1 MFYRSNQTAKRYQAE
16 FKDVVKR
23 YNIGHVVHIG
33 STDLLS
39 LGEGDI
45 EAGLKEAKA
54 AGADFA
60 LLILKKKNT
69 PAYSACKDLTDQQFG
84 FHSLYLTEDA
94 NWGTTKKP
102 GLSGDVLGY
111 FGNVAMK
118 INLKMNGI
126 NHEVEH
132 QENIYENTLVL
143 GADVTHLSSGAIL
156 GCLLIAAIVDSIDTH
171 GRYRGSM
178 RLQDRDNKEASL
190 SVLGISMNH
199 H

>member
-69 PAYSACKDLTDQQFG
+69 PAYSACKDRPAVRLPLIISYRRCQ
-84 FHSLYLTEDA
+84 
-94 NWGTTKKP
+94 
-102 GLSGDVLGY
+102 LG
-111 FGNVAMK
+111 N
-118 INLKMNGI
+118 
-126 NHEVEH
+126 
-132 QENIYENTLVL
+132 
-143 GADVTHLSSGAIL
+143 D
-156 GCLLIAAIVDSIDTH
+156 
-171 GRYRGSM
+171 
-178 RLQDRDNKEASL
+178 
-190 SVLGISMNH
+190 
-199 H
+199 